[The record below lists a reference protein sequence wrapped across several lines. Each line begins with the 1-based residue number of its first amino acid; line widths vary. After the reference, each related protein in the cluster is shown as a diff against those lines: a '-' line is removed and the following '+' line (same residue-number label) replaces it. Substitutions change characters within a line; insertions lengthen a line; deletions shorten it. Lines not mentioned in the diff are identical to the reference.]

1 MVAHDGLLYHESDN
15 EPRTL
20 YVPDLPGMRHNILK
34 SCHDSPF
41 AGHMGR
47 DRTLSLIRRWRT
59 VKFGKWNRGF
69 ISKIFPRKIKFSEE
83 QVVYVKNESKE
94 KQKLGFT
101 KQSFYAPSI
110 TMGTTAALP
119 SPDMLAANRAP
130 RGHDGWN
137 ANADG
142 CVRPVSN
149 ARTKPMRCATRTGV
163 CTVW

>member
-69 ISKIFPRKIKFSEE
+69 ISKNFPRKIKFSEE

-94 KQKLGFT
+94 KQNLVL
-101 KQSFYAPSI
+101 QSKAV
-110 TMGTTAALP
+110 THHP
-119 SPDMLAANRAP
+119 SPWEP
-130 RGHDGWN
+130 
-137 ANADG
+137 
-142 CVRPVSN
+142 PQ
-149 ARTKPMRCATRTGV
+149 RCLRLT
-163 CTVW
+163 C